1 MVDCWS
7 INISFKFISCQSL
20 FFMILYTEKQLQQA
34 HKEYNIVRI
43 RAGMPMVTIDKY
55 RSIYE
60 RNIERGMFD
69 D

>member
-1 MVDCWS
+1 
-7 INISFKFISCQSL
+7 
-20 FFMILYTEKQLQQA
+20 MILYTEKQLQQA

-55 RSIYE
+55 RPIYE